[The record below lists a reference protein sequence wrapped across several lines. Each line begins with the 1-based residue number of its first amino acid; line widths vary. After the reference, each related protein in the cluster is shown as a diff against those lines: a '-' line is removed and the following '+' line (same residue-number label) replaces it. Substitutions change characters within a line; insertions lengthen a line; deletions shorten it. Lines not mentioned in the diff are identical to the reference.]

1 MKDSSGSVVP
11 SPLTERE
18 RFKLR
23 FGPYEPPRTAPGEV
37 IKCFRFGR
45 VRVGKISHGRM
56 PWPVIAKS
64 TALILCGDLVRAIR
78 QEAAQAVAF
87 HWGVTSSTVRK
98 WRRLL
103 GVGRFTEG
111 TRALNDL
118 NAPHRVRRAK
128 EMTVSPR
135 RCPRRRS
142 THVASFL
149 YPSPGQSVLGR
160 SRRSPINPDAR
171 AWTADENRLLGTMPD
186 RTLAQQLQRTIGAV
200 RARRRMLGLPPVVSA
215 KPWLPEH
222 LTLLGKVSDGD
233 ASQITGHPISSV
245 RSKRISLGRTE
256 PGARHPSRRQSR
268 AAFAVAAKPK
278 VFGLRWNP
286 QEDRLLGAMSDEAL
300 ALKLGRSVEAVSM
313 RRARL
318 QISLAKPLVKSW
330 DDEEVRLLGRLT
342 DKEVS
347 ELTGRSRMGVAIM
360 RRKLGISVVR
370 AMAEPWTAEEDSLLG
385 TATDAVVARRL
396 GRSVP
401 GVSKRRMRL
410 GVPASGLRRWTPEE
424 DKLLGSVC
432 DAALAKQLS
441 RTRLAVEARRQK
453 LHVAPWPTARND

>member
-1 MKDSSGSVVP
+1 MISSP
-11 SPLTERE
+11 STDRE

-37 IKCFRFGR
+37 IKCLRFGE
-45 VRVGKISHGRM
+45 VRVGKISHGQM
-56 PWPVIAKS
+56 PWPVLEKS
-64 TALILCGDLVRAIR
+64 TSLILCGDLVRAIR

-128 EMTVSPR
+128 EMTLSPR
-135 RCPRRRS
+135 RGPRRES

-149 YPSPGQSVLGR
+149 NPLPARTVR
-160 SRRSPINPDAR
+160 SRPRRPVNPDAR

-186 RTLAQQLQRTIGAV
+186 RTLAQQLKRTIGAV

-222 LTLLGKVSDGD
+222 LALLGKVSDRI

-245 RSKRISLGRTE
+245 RAKRIGLGRTE
-256 PGARHPSRRQSR
+256 PGAKHPSRRQTR
-268 AAFAVAAKPK
+268 AAFAVTTKPK
-278 VFGLRWNP
+278 VFGVRWSP
-286 QEDRLLGAMSDEAL
+286 QEDRLLGSMSDGAL

-313 RRARL
+313 RRVRL
-318 QISLAKPLVKSW
+318 RISLAQPIVKSW
-330 DDEEVRLLGRLT
+330 DDEEVRLLGKLT

-347 ELTGRSRMGVAIM
+347 ELTGRSRVGVAIM
-360 RRKLGISVVR
+360 RRKLGIPVVR
-370 AMAEPWTAEEDSLLG
+370 GMAEPWTAEEDRLLG
-385 TATDAVVARRL
+385 TATDAVVARKL
-396 GRSVP
+396 GRSVL

-410 GVPASGLRRWTPEE
+410 CVVASSLRRWTTEE
-424 DKLLGSVC
+424 DKLLGSVS

-441 RTRLAVEARRQK
+441 RTRGAVEARRQK
-453 LHVAPWPTARND
+453 LDVAPCPTARND